1 VNKKALTLLEI
12 IISVMI
18 LSLVVTGLVNVF
30 VAGKRFI
37 QHSRFRMGAVEIGKQ
52 FVDPLQDY
60 VRQDTWDTACFGNN
74 SLENATNG
82 TYKAAYLISNLSNNT
97 TLKRVKTTIYWTE

>member
-1 VNKKALTLLEI
+1 MV
-12 IISVMI
+12 I
-18 LSLVVTGLVNVF
+18 LALVVTGMVNVF

-37 QHSRFRMGAVEIGKQ
+37 QHSRYRMGAVEIGKQ

-60 VRQDTWDTACFGNN
+60 VRQDTWDTACFANN

-82 TYKAAYLISNLSNNT
+82 TYKAQYLISNLSDDT